1 MQPRLFQ
8 LGNNHLLLHG
18 DSTDANNLA
27 ILHRTAE
34 PLGLGK
40 AELCLTDP
48 PYGVNLGRAKS
59 RERERERERENWRVP
74 VRLSSLPSLT
84 TTWPGVICRSLSA

>member
-8 LGNNHLLLHG
+8 LGNDHLLLNS
-18 DSTDANNLA
+18 DSTDPSHLV
-27 ILHRTAE
+27 ILHSAAE

-48 PYGVNLGRAKS
+48 PYGVNLGCAES
-59 RERERERERENWRVP
+59 RERERERERERIGASQSV
-74 VRLSSLPSLT
+74 
-84 TTWPGVICRSLSA
+84 

>member
-8 LGNNHLLLHG
+8 LANDHLLLNG
-18 DSTDANNLA
+18 DSTNPSHLA
-27 ILHRTAE
+27 ILHSAAE

-59 RERERERERENWRVP
+59 RERERERENWRVP

>member
-8 LGNNHLLLHG
+8 LGNNHLLLNG
-18 DSTDANNLA
+18 DSVDSNHLA
-27 ILHRTAE
+27 ILHSAAG

-48 PYGVNLGRAKS
+48 PYGVNLGCAES
-59 RERERERERENWRVP
+59 REREQWRIP
-74 VRLSSLPSLT
+74 VLRFARINRCPYLT
-84 TTWPGVICRSLSA
+84 IT